1 MTVETQ
7 TPKQTTYYVNALIY
21 LGIIVISFLLPP
33 VEPLTSIGVK
43 VLGIFIATVY
53 GWTTCGLVWPSIIS
67 LTALSL
73 TGYATLPALFTE
85 GFGHQITLF
94 TFFMLII
101 VGIIDDS
108 GLSKYIANSILK
120 LKISNGRPWVL
131 YFVFIVAAYIVG
143 TFAALGATLI
153 CWNIFYN
160 IAKEIGYT
168 KNDQFPK
175 VVILGIA
182 LSSTISQTLLPFQIG
197 PILFFGML
205 KDLMGISINVG
216 TYMVFTFAFH
226 VFILAGYFAFCKFVV
241 RPDCSL
247 LKDFK
252 TDSIPAMKL
261 DAYQK
266 RVGVLFVAFIIALLL
281 PSFLPKEMA
290 LAKILTGFGSPGICA
305 LFVALAAAMR
315 FRRKPFIVVADAIYK
330 GVQWDVVFLFTC
342 VFPLSSAL
350 TSDVTGVKIFLNDLL
365 GPLLTGRGTFLF
377 SMLLLVFALIVTNFT
392 INIVTGLMVMPI
404 MAALI
409 GSVGANP
416 AVITSL
422 LITTITMAFLTPA
435 ASPAGAITYGNTDWL
450 TPKEVLMFALE
461 VIIITAMAIA
471 VFIPL
476 GEMFY

>member
-1 MTVETQ
+1 MAGDLQ
-7 TPKQTTYYVNALIY
+7 TPKQTSYYVHTLIY
-21 LGIIVISFLLPP
+21 FAILGISFLLPP
-33 VEPLTSIGVK
+33 LAPLTAMGVK
-43 VLGIFIATVY
+43 VLGIFVATVY
-53 GWTTCGLVWPSIIS
+53 GWTTCGLVWPSIVS

-73 TGYATLPALFTE
+73 TGYAALPALFME

-94 TFFMLII
+94 TFFMFII
-101 VGIIDDS
+101 VGIIDQS

-131 YFVFIVAAYIVG
+131 FVVFIVASYVVG

-160 IAKEIGYT
+160 IAKEVGYT
-168 KNDQFPK
+168 KKDKFPK
-175 VVILGIA
+175 LIILGIA

-216 TYMVFTFAFH
+216 AYMLFTFAFH
-226 VFILAGYFAFCKFVV
+226 VVIIGLYFAYCKFIV
-241 RPDCSL
+241 RPDCAL

-252 TDSIPAMKL
+252 TESIPDMKL

-266 RVGVLFVAFIIALLL
+266 RVGVLFIAFILALLL
-281 PSFLPKEMA
+281 PSFLPKGWA
-290 LAKILTGFGSPGICA
+290 VTQILTGFGSPGICA

-315 FRRKPFIVVADAIYK
+315 FRSKPFIKVADAIYG
-330 GVQWDVVFLFTC
+330 GVQWEVVFLFTC

-350 TSDVTGVKIFLNDLL
+350 TADVTGVKVFLNELL

-377 SMLLLVFALIVTNFT
+377 SVLLLLFALIVTNFT

-404 MAALI
+404 MAALV

-416 AVITSL
+416 AVITAL
-422 LITTITMAFLTPA
+422 LITTITVAFLTPA
-435 ASPAGAITYGNTDWL
+435 ASPAGAVTYGNAEWL
-450 TPKEVLMFALE
+450 TPKEVLLFAVQ
-461 VIIITAMAIA
+461 VILITTIAIA
-471 VFIPL
+471 LFIPL
-476 GEMFY
+476 GDLFF